1 MNRNLIFAY
10 PGDLETRTGGYG
22 YDRRVIASLAE
33 RGWNIELVSLGEGFP
48 TPSNAQLD
56 DAGRH
61 LSGKC
66 RAGSLVMIDGL
77 AFGVMNQWA
86 AREAKRLK
94 ILALVHHPLALETGL
109 SEVRQQEFKAREK
122 AALEHSRGV
131 IVTSHAT
138 AAELAANY
146 QVPFEKIA
154 VATPG
159 VDPAPLAVGGGDP
172 PLILSIGTLTRRK
185 GHDVLICAL
194 EKVQGL
200 PWICRIV
207 GSKTLD
213 PGVTAALERQVA
225 QSGLGDRID
234 FAGQL
239 DDVRGE
245 LAKADIFALA
255 SRYEGYGMVFAEALA
270 QGLPIVACAAGAVP
284 DVVPE
289 SAGFL
294 VPPDDPET
302 FAAALRRLLQ
312 EPETRIAMA
321 DAAAIAG
328 ASLPSWKDTATVI
341 SDYLEAVQ

>member
-1 MNRNLIFAY
+1 VNRDLVFAY
-10 PGDLETRTGGYG
+10 PGDIETRTGGYG

-48 TPSNAQLD
+48 SPDNAELD
-56 DAGRH
+56 DAGRL
-61 LSGKC
+61 LSDKC
-66 RAGSLVMIDGL
+66 RDGSLVLVDGL

-86 AREAKRLK
+86 EREANRLK
-94 ILALVHHPLALETGL
+94 IVALVHHPLALETGL
-109 SEVRQQEFKAREK
+109 SEVKQQEYLSRERT
-122 AALEHSRGV
+122 ALAHSRGV

-138 AAELAANY
+138 AAELATNY
-146 QVPFEKIA
+146 QVPFERIA

-172 PLILSIGTLTRRK
+172 PLILSIGTLTHRK

-194 EKVQGL
+194 EEIRGL

-213 PGVTAALERQVA
+213 PAIAAALEQQVA
-225 QSGLGDRID
+225 QSGLGDRVV

-239 DDVRGE
+239 DDVRAE

-270 QGLPIVACAAGAVP
+270 QGLPIVGCAAGAVP

-294 VPPDDPET
+294 VPPDDPDA

-312 EPETRIAMA
+312 EPDTRIAMA

-328 ASLPSWKDTATVI
+328 AGLPSWKDTATVI
-341 SDYLEAVQ
+341 SDFLEAVP